1 MCVDAIQHDNFKFYK
16 KVSEDEEVS
25 KEFFSCLFEWYV
37 EGRRKAP
44 PKNEQRSGA
53 EDRPLYQE

>member
-1 MCVDAIQHDNFKFYK
+1 MDAIQHDNFKFYK

-25 KEFFSCLFEWYV
+25 KEFFSRLFDWYV
-37 EGRRKAP
+37 ERLRKEP
-44 PKNEQRSGA
+44 SKNEQRSGA